1 MPIFDKFSK
10 ELISKYKTKSL
21 FFEYFIHILL
31 TVTIPVLMLI
41 FVITLL
47 FTSTYKSQKNDYIRS
62 VAEKNAGYIDNV
74 FSQVNTYYK
83 SCLTNE
89 VFSALLKNDL
99 TINNAVG
106 YTSPYYSA
114 VKESEFLDNY
124 LQCIGSIY
132 LYSFNKDYVFGIYGT
147 SSDTLDR
154 YTNKSWYDEYISQGK
169 SDYVSTLNYK
179 GTDYLTFCYN
189 IGNQRKNPGLLV
201 ITVNE
206 SLLINKL
213 SITDSNSEAF
223 KIVSNVTGK
232 TLMNFSFNDASD
244 KNVYEVMLENF
255 PATFVYSSDNKY
267 PFPVTYN
274 LLIVLACALI
284 FVLLSVML
292 AYSFSKKQ
300 YLSILSVITSIENP
314 NVQDNIPDK
323 NELYYLIQ
331 KTKSI
336 AGEKI
341 SIENELTEK
350 VAHLKKAQ
358 AIALQTQITP
368 HFLFNTLNMITY
380 SILDYSKEDTPSV
393 KMIALLSDIL
403 RYFLKTEEYIVTVES
418 EIKVLKSYIEILEI
432 KYQNSFTVNWNISED
447 ILKEK
452 TLKSTIQPLVENAV
466 EHGIKKLFMK
476 KPGIVSI
483 NIYKYQNCLYINV
496 EDNGAGMSAD
506 ELDSLT
512 STLDSEFLFRNNNI
526 GLKNVVDRIKLLF
539 NNKGGYKITS
549 TPDKT
554 SVTIYH
560 PII

>member
-1 MPIFDKFSK
+1 M
-10 ELISKYKTKSL
+10 
-21 FFEYFIHILL
+21 
-31 TVTIPVLMLI
+31 
-41 FVITLL
+41 
-47 FTSTYKSQKNDYIRS
+47 
-62 VAEKNAGYIDNV
+62 
-74 FSQVNTYYK
+74 
-83 SCLTNE
+83 
-89 VFSALLKNDL
+89 
-99 TINNAVG
+99 
-106 YTSPYYSA
+106 
-114 VKESEFLDNY
+114 
-124 LQCIGSIY
+124 
-132 LYSFNKDYVFGIYGT
+132 
-147 SSDTLDR
+147 
-154 YTNKSWYDEYISQGK
+154 
-169 SDYVSTLNYK
+169 
-179 GTDYLTFCYN
+179 
-189 IGNQRKNPGLLV
+189 

-232 TLMNFSFNDASD
+232 TLMNFSSDDASD

>member
-1 MPIFDKFSK
+1 MP
-10 ELISKYKTKSL
+10 
-21 FFEYFIHILL
+21 YF
-31 TVTIPVLMLI
+31 
-41 FVITLL
+41 
-47 FTSTYKSQKNDYIRS
+47 
-62 VAEKNAGYIDNV
+62 
-74 FSQVNTYYK
+74 
-83 SCLTNE
+83 
-89 VFSALLKNDL
+89 
-99 TINNAVG
+99 
-106 YTSPYYSA
+106 
-114 VKESEFLDNY
+114 NY

-169 SDYVSTLNYK
+169 SDYVSTLNYN

-232 TLMNFSFNDASD
+232 TLMNFSFDDASD